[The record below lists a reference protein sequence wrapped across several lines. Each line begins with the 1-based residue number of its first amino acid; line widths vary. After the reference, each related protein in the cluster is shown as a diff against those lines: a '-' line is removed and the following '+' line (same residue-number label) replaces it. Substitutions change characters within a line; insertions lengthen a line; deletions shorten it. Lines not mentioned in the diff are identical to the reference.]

1 MPWPRTGL
9 KLWLLERLMP
19 GEMQRTLWI
28 AALIGFF
35 GALATV
41 AFREVVA
48 LLEHLLY
55 GQQSG
60 LVEAAMSL
68 PPLVRLMV
76 PTIGG
81 LVAGFL
87 LLWSRRYGAALA
99 SDYMEAISLK
109 DGALSTRQSL
119 LRAASSIVTIASGA
133 SIGREGSMVQ
143 LSALVGSWIG
153 QWRNM
158 PAPRRRLLV
167 ACGGA
172 AGITAAYNAP
182 IAGALFIAEIVLRSI
197 AVESLGPLVV
207 ASVVANITVHGFLD
221 YGPVYHM
228 PVFEQISRGEIA
240 LHGLLGVVAGL
251 LSPWFLWLLESTRAA
266 FRRLPWPLPARLAL
280 GGVIVGLISV
290 WRPEVWGNGYS
301 VVNGILANQ
310 WMWQAV
316 LLILVSKVFA
326 TAATTGSG
334 AVGGVFTPTLFV
346 GAALGFL
353 FGEAAH
359 GLWPELAPSPV
370 FAAIGMAAFL
380 SGTTHAPL
388 TAILMIFEMTGS
400 YGIML
405 PLMLASV
412 LAYFVSRLQRERS
425 VYSDALKPDRASAF
439 AYQQAASVLRH
450 DPPTVGVDATLAE
463 CEQAFVASRWQHVYV
478 TDGEGRFVGAVSLH
492 DLGPLLRAGSDPQQ
506 AIPVNLLLRGY
517 PRVRP
522 DMSLGSALGV
532 FASHPGERLPV
543 VDALGMLQGY
553 VSKTDL
559 LLMLQEGVAQ
569 G

>member
-1 MPWPRTGL
+1 MIWPKTGIR
-9 KLWLLERLMP
+9 LWLLERLMP
-19 GEMQRTLWI
+19 GEMQRTLWL
-28 AALIGFF
+28 AAVIGFF

-41 AFREVVA
+41 AFRELIA
-48 LLEHLLY
+48 WGERTLY
-55 GQQSG
+55 GQDEG
-60 LVEAAMSL
+60 LVRAAMDL
-68 PPLVRLMV
+68 PYGWRIAV
-76 PTIGG
+76 PALGGVLAG
-81 LVAGFL
+81 LVLAAARRRFGPSAG
-87 LLWSRRYGAALA
+87 
-99 SDYMEAISLK
+99 DYMEAISLK
-109 DGALSTRQSL
+109 DGRLSTPQSL
-119 LRAASSIVTIASGA
+119 MRAASSVLTIVSGA

-143 LSALVGSWIG
+143 LSSLVGSWVG
-153 QWRNM
+153 QWRAM
-158 PAPRRRLLV
+158 PAPRRRLMV

-182 IAGALFIAEIVLRSI
+182 IAGALFVAEIVLRSI

-207 ASVVANITVHGFLD
+207 ASVVANVTVHVFFD

-228 PVFEQISRGEIA
+228 PDFQLVSQGELV

-251 LSPWFLWLLESTRAA
+251 AAPWFLRTLEGARSL
-266 FRRLPWPLPARLAL
+266 FRRLPWPLPLRMAL
-280 GGVIVGLISV
+280 GGALVGLISV

-301 VVNGILANQ
+301 VVNGILASQ
-310 WMWQAV
+310 WMWQGVAV
-316 LLILVSKVFA
+316 ILVCKVLA

-346 GAALGFL
+346 GAALGYL
-353 FGEAAH
+353 FGDAAH
-359 GLWPELAPSPV
+359 ALWPALAPSPV
-370 FAAIGMAAFL
+370 YAAIGMAAFL
-380 SGTTHAPL
+380 AATTHAPL
-388 TAILMIFEMTGS
+388 MAILMIFEMTGN

-412 LAYFVSRLQRERS
+412 LAYFVARLQRPASIYAE
-425 VYSDALKPDRASAF
+425 ALRPDRASAF
-439 AYQQAASVLRH
+439 AYTPVESVQRPS
-450 DPPTVGVDATLAE
+450 PPTVMPAARLADV
-463 CEQAFVASRWQHVYV
+463 EQAFVASRWQHVYV
-478 TDGEGRFVGAVSLH
+478 VDAAGHFEGAVSLH
-492 DLGPLLRAGSDPQQ
+492 DLGPALRSGVDPQ
-506 AIPVNLLLRGY
+506 ADLPPAMILRGY

-543 VDALGMLQGY
+543 VDSAGLLRGY